1 VYIPCGSYTG
11 PITIPSN
18 VALVSLASGED
29 TNVVGSFGLSPLPV
43 QTCVTLL
50 YSGSLTLV
58 NVQNM
63 RMSAISLD
71 FANVGAGVILTS
83 SSFNQFSYVT
93 IKHCGNPSTP
103 CLTLDTNSVGA
114 QNNSVYNT
122 FDHLRIQCNQN
133 SNATGIKLAGS
144 GTVNAGAAVT
154 ENRFS
159 DVIITGA
166 VKYGIQQELN
176 SDTNYFTNVSVNEDV
191 GCPGVSGSAVIAINT
206 LNPTIDQDADGE
218 VYNGIN
224 ATGCFASSIAAGS
237 TIGSNFIF
245 SFGAPP
251 TITSLGGTQSWTIQG
266 VGLPGVPSSS
276 TVPVLTVTRG
286 ISSSGPGFQHKRIGG
301 CTTAVG
307 VGWACNVSLTWAKPF
322 ADTNYTT
329 SCSVATNTSYFGYAM
344 PTTKTTTSLLINI
357 VNGTPGQAFT
367 ANEIDCIAVHD

>member
-1 VYIPCGSYTG
+1 
-11 PITIPSN
+11 
-18 VALVSLASGED
+18 
-29 TNVVGSFGLSPLPV
+29 
-43 QTCVTLL
+43 
-50 YSGSLTLV
+50 
-58 NVQNM
+58 M

-103 CLTLDTNSVGA
+103 CLILDTNSVGA

-206 LNPTIDQDADGE
+206 LNPRLIRMQM
-218 VYNGIN
+218 VK
-224 ATGCFASSIAAGS
+224 SI
-237 TIGSNFIF
+237 T
-245 SFGAPP
+245 
-251 TITSLGGTQSWTIQG
+251 
-266 VGLPGVPSSS
+266 
-276 TVPVLTVTRG
+276 
-286 ISSSGPGFQHKRIGG
+286 
-301 CTTAVG
+301 
-307 VGWACNVSLTWAKPF
+307 
-322 ADTNYTT
+322 
-329 SCSVATNTSYFGYAM
+329 
-344 PTTKTTTSLLINI
+344 
-357 VNGTPGQAFT
+357 
-367 ANEIDCIAVHD
+367 E